1 MRIKKVWHVQSL
13 LNIMMKFLKRV
24 TKIEF
29 CDRMQVYITS
39 LCLIMEKENE
49 KCLNGM

>member
-1 MRIKKVWHVQSL
+1 MLNL
-13 LNIMMKFLKRV
+13 LDIMTEFLKGM

-49 KCLNGM
+49 KCLNEM